1 MIFVDSNVPMY
12 LVGADHPHKHDARRL
27 LDRFVA
33 DRRRLVT
40 SVEVLREILHR
51 YRAIDRA
58 DAIQPA
64 FDVLLA
70 VVDEVLPIER
80 ADVLAA
86 KDTLM
91 ARWALSARNALHVAT
106 MQRHGI
112 VEVLSFDRHLGLTPG
127 LTRHG

>member
-40 SVEVLREILHR
+40 SVEVLQEILHR

>member
-1 MIFVDSNVPMY
+1 
-12 LVGADHPHKHDARRL
+12 
-27 LDRFVA
+27 
-33 DRRRLVT
+33 LVT
-40 SVEVLREILHR
+40 SVDVLQEILHR